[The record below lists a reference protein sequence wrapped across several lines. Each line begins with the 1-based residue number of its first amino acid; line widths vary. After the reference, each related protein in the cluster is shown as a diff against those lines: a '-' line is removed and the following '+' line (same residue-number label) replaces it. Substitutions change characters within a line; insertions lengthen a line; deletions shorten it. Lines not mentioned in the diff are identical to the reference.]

1 MRGKDVIVMARKPDR
16 AVGIAIFIA
25 CVVGFIIYA
34 WLLLVSDWSAIV
46 LQLTVLAAVAGL
58 LGVLAWIGLTMATTP
73 PPSAEQE
80 QDMGTRQLG
89 PEEPQK

>member
-1 MRGKDVIVMARKPDR
+1 MSGKTGRS
-16 AVGIAIFIA
+16 VGIAIFIA
-25 CVVGFIIYA
+25 CIVGFIIYA
-34 WLLLVSDWSAIV
+34 WLLLVSEWSAIV
-46 LQLTVLAAVAGL
+46 VQLTVLAAVAGL
-58 LGVLAWIGLTMATTP
+58 LGVLAWIGLTMAITPP